1 MSLHVCCNER
11 MDVRML
17 GAMGCDGDRMFVT
30 CDRIFVT
37 CDRIFV
43 TCDRIFVTCDR
54 MFVKEGFGAKGYCAA
69 QRLARS
75 SGLVFEW
82 IIGRASVHQLFLNN

>member
-54 MFVKEGFGAKGYCAA
+54 MFVKEWFGDAKA
-69 QRLARS
+69 RLAKAR
-75 SGLVFEW
+75 LVPSRCVPSRCVL
-82 IIGRASVHQLFLNN
+82 GT